1 MHALCTTNF
10 KRLQGRISG
19 FSICKAYSHG
29 LERYHAAPVRQPTMQ
44 REPGR
49 WAWRGR
55 AKPENLF
62 HWSSC
67 VRHDLSL
74 ALELRVRGKLSTARR
89 LDPKASLT
97 SLHLSLYPG
106 GEVAGGSPRSNQ
118 PPAIQQLVPSCGQ
131 SITTSFGKARGGTL
145 ASRHHMNHNS

>member
-1 MHALCTTNF
+1 MHNKLQKTSRSDLRFFNLQSLLPWPGKVPRSARQATHHA
-10 KRLQGRISG
+10 KRTWG
-19 FSICKAYSHG
+19 
-29 LERYHAAPVRQPTMQ
+29 
-44 REPGR
+44 